1 MATFDVKKEELNGSN
16 LIEASAG
23 TGKTY
28 SLAILALRL
37 IIEKNVP
44 VEKILMVTFTNAAVA
59 ELESR
64 IREFVRKA
72 YKYAAGQPVNM
83 DDDADI
89 QQVVDNA
96 NAKTRKDTLKQA
108 VQSLDKLSVMT
119 IHSFCQQTIDE
130 FTFETN
136 QSFDYEVISDDSALL
151 VNAKDKF
158 VREVLNVMDYEQFL
172 EVSGKIKL
180 DKLPE
185 MLRKY
190 LQGME
195 YADTDEK
202 VFEFEVRLKKER
214 ENYIKLKKAIED
226 NFEQIKKAKIN
237 GTTNLAKKRES
248 AEEFLPV
255 FVNECCKKPP
265 GTHAVKLTFIYE
277 PFGREYAES
286 ALDATLVYLHF
297 FTKSAQIVQEKKSK
311 MGLISY
317 DDQIKTIHKA
327 LDKPQFREKLRQKY
341 EAVFIDEFQDT
352 DKYQYEI
359 FNKVF
364 SGKILFY
371 IGDPKQS
378 IYGWRGADLDTYKAA
393 KDSVGERVLKLGKNF
408 RSTPRML
415 AAMEKLM
422 NPGGGYNMFL
432 DDKILFE
439 TVKPGK
445 PDKEEMKIEGRVVP
459 PVTIWEF
466 DADDENTSNAAVA
479 QEIFNLLNVDVN
491 FEKDRKKILPG
502 DIGVLVRTKAE
513 GVAIKQ
519 ELAKYNINS
528 LQRDDTKVLAS
539 DEASQIRYLIH
550 AVLNPR
556 LGAINRALYY
566 KWYGFSFDTFN
577 ELDEKEH
584 IDVFASLR
592 DILFKE
598 GIFNMVARFLD
609 VYGIRAKCME
619 DLQGQRVLTNINQIT
634 EVLHRIEKKGKLPP
648 DELLVWMQRNRDNDN
663 EEYQQRIESDDDA
676 VQISTIH
683 KAKGLQ
689 YNIVF
694 APGLCMIPKFKF
706 IERNKINS
714 FKKNGVYYFTLNYPD
729 LTESDRTLFDLEKE
743 QENRRLIYV
752 ALTRAKYKCYISF
765 IPKTYKNNTRE
776 SSFDYLFNQVKGG
789 PTDLIEVKN
798 FSGGKFKAEHGK
810 YTPAEEGRKICVSG
824 KLNIT
829 YEDIKPTFGIHSFSG
844 LNSLS
849 HSTPFEAIEIDG
861 SYDNFIFQQLP
872 RGATPGNA
880 LHNIFERLHFDK
892 PDTWPK
898 TLEDAAGIYTQLLT
912 QEYMPYFRTLVEH
925 TMNVEIQTHGDS
937 LQLRNIS
944 HNKVLPELEFVFS
957 VKNTVKK
964 TDIDDILGEEADLS
978 GPASM
983 QGLMTGFVDLLFQ
996 HNNKYYI
1003 LDWKSNYLGST
1014 PEDYS
1019 PQALREAMKAS
1030 NYTLQYTIYTIAV
1043 KRWLESRL
1051 PDFDYD
1057 RDFGGVIYLYLRGIR
1072 QGKDTGI
1079 YFNKPKAEKIR
1090 ALDAMLSG
1098 G

>member
-1 MATFDVKKEELNGSN
+1 MATFDVKKEQLNGSN

-44 VEKILMVTFTNAAVA
+44 VENILMVTFTNAAVA

-83 DDDADI
+83 EDDTDI

-96 NAKTRKDTLKQA
+96 DASTRKDALKKA
-108 VQSLDKLSVMT
+108 VQSLDKLAVMT

-136 QSFDYEVISDDSALL
+136 QSFDYEVITDDSVLL
-151 VNAKDKF
+151 KNAANKF
-158 VREVLNVMDYEQFL
+158 FREVLNVMDYEQFM
-172 EVSGKIKL
+172 EVQKKLKL

-185 MLRKY
+185 LLRKY
-190 LQGME
+190 LQGMV
-195 YADTDEK
+195 YADSDEK
-202 VFEFEVRLKKER
+202 VFDYEERLKQER
-214 ENYIKLKKAIED
+214 EKYNNLKKAIAD
-226 NFEQIKKAKIN
+226 NFEQIKNANID
-237 GTTNLAKKRES
+237 GRTSLAKKRGS

-255 FVNECCKKPP
+255 FISECCKKTP
-265 GTHAVKLTFIYE
+265 GKHAVNLTFLYE

-297 FTKSAQIVQEKKSK
+297 FNKSAQVIHEMKSK
-311 MGLISY
+311 KCLISY

-327 LDKPQFREKLRQKY
+327 LDNGQFREKLRQKY

-359 FNKVF
+359 FSEVF

-378 IYGWRGADLDTYKAA
+378 IYGWRSADLDTYKAA
-393 KDSVGERVLKLGKNF
+393 KDSVGDRVLKLDKNF

-422 NPGGGYNMFL
+422 NPGSGYNMFL

-439 TVKPGK
+439 SVMPGK
-445 PDKEEMKIEGRVVP
+445 PDREEMKIEGQVVP

-466 DADDENTSNAAVA
+466 DTNDMNTSNAAVA
-479 QEIFNLLNVDVN
+479 QEIFKLLHTNVN
-491 FEKDRKKILPG
+491 FEQDRAKILPG

-513 GVAIKQ
+513 GDAIKQ
-519 ELAKYNINS
+519 ELAKYNINAV
-528 LQRDDTKVLAS
+528 QRDDTKVLES
-539 DEASQIRYLIH
+539 EEASLIRYLIY

-556 LGAINRALYY
+556 FGAINRALYC
-566 KWYGFSFDTFN
+566 KWYGFNFNTFN

-584 IDVFASLR
+584 IDVFVSLR

-598 GIFNMVARFLD
+598 GIFNMIARFLD
-609 VYGIRAKCME
+609 VYGIRVKCME

-634 EVLHRIEKKGKLPP
+634 EILHRVEKKGKLPP

-694 APGLCMIPKFKF
+694 APGLCMIPKLKLL
-706 IERNKINS
+706 ERNKINS
-714 FKKNGVYYFTLNYPD
+714 FKKNGVYYFTLSYPD
-729 LTESDRTLFDLEKE
+729 LPEEDRTLFDREKE

-752 ALTRAKYKCYISF
+752 ALTRAKYKCYISY
-765 IPKTYKNNTRE
+765 IPRDYINKTKE
-776 SSFDYLFNQVKGG
+776 SSFDYLFNQVKEGVS
-789 PTDLIEVKN
+789 DLIEVKN
-798 FSGGKFKAEHGK
+798 FSGGEFKAEQGK
-810 YTPAEEGRKICVSG
+810 YSPVEEGGNICVPGTLS
-824 KLNIT
+824 IT

-844 LNSLS
+844 LNSS
-849 HSTPFEAIEIDG
+849 HPSTPFDG
-861 SYDNFIFQQLP
+861 LKLTDAYDNFIFQQLP
-872 RGATPGNA
+872 RGATAGNA
-880 LHNIFERLHFDK
+880 LHSIFERLHFNN
-892 PDTWPK
+892 PETWEQ
-898 TLEDAAGIYTQLLT
+898 TLKDAATFYPKMITEEQ
-912 QEYMPYFRTLVEH
+912 MPHFKAMVEH
-925 TMNVEIQTHGDS
+925 TMNVHIPVKDNP
-937 LQLRNIS
+937 LQLQQIS
-944 HNKVLPELEFVFS
+944 QNKMLPELGFNFAIKNS
-957 VKNTVKK
+957 VNR
-964 TDIDDILGEEADLS
+964 TDIDKALAEHAELKGES
-978 GPASM
+978 QI
-983 QGLMTGFVDLLFQ
+983 QGLMTGFVDLLFE
-996 HNNKYYI
+996 HGGKYYI
-1003 LDWKSNYLGST
+1003 LDWKSNYLGNT
-1014 PEDYS
+1014 LEDYS
-1019 PQALREAMKAS
+1019 QQAVKKAMKAS
-1030 NYTLQYTIYTIAV
+1030 NYTLQYLIYTIAV

-1051 PDFDYD
+1051 PDFDYEQH
-1057 RDFGGVIYLYLRGIR
+1057 FGGVIYLYLRGIR

-1079 YFNKPKAEKIR
+1079 FNDKPAKALMDQLED
-1090 ALDAMLSG
+1090 LLV
-1098 G
+1098 